1 MKIGKFFLIFLIVLG
16 WIFSGWPQIFSFP
29 PGVPKAYA
37 ALSYVGGVA
46 VSRTGSTT
54 QGQELSLTGLTGG
67 SGSSAAAGDIVIVAC
82 STGSTADRAIG
93 VSTPTGYTE
102 LNEPYA
108 NGSSYDTNLSVN
120 WKIMGSTPDAS
131 VTCGP
136 SGSTA
141 DALSAVAYVWR
152 GIDQI
157 TPFDVAFTTN
167 TGTGTGQPTPPA
179 ITPSTAGTIVIAIG
193 ASAALTGAVYTT
205 ATLSN
210 FKTTTGSDTNDSML
224 GMGSFAWSSGTYTP
238 AQFGGGTTGA
248 TESWAADTLA
258 LRPAVAP
265 TVSTQAATLK
275 EATTAT
281 CNGTIDATGGVNST
295 NAGCE
300 WDIDSGAP
308 YANNPSTAGDYG
320 AVPFT
325 QPLTSLP
332 SGTTIYARAFATN
345 SAGTGY
351 GGETSFL
358 TKPGAPT
365 GLNFTSVTATTSR
378 LNWSSVTGAASY
390 KVERCTGTGC
400 SSYSEVA
407 TGVTNIYWD
416 DSGRTGNTIYRYQVR
431 ATNATGDSA
440 YSSGAEQ
447 LMLPDVPGTPT
458 FSNILT
464 NSLRVN
470 WTAPTGPTGGLSYK
484 VERCTGTLCSDFG
497 QITSGET
504 NTYYDNTGLNSGI
517 IYRYKIRATNGTGD
531 GNYSNAD
538 ETTTAVVTISID
550 DYLVAFGFKA
560 LATTTKNIGDVPII
574 TVTSGPANL
583 NVKSTNF
590 TSGGYTWTLDTTN
603 GINKVLWEFSKDDS
617 AYSTF
622 AVAGTEYTFDTNV
635 PDDGTRDLYLRLTMP
650 TETSSYNQYGAAIT
664 VVATAP

>member
-1 MKIGKFFLIFLIVLG
+1 M
-16 WIFSGWPQIFSFP
+16 
-29 PGVPKAYA
+29 
-37 ALSYVGGVA
+37 
-46 VSRTGSTT
+46 
-54 QGQELSLTGLTGG
+54 
-67 SGSSAAAGDIVIVAC
+67 
-82 STGSTADRAIG
+82 
-93 VSTPTGYTE
+93 
-102 LNEPYA
+102 
-108 NGSSYDTNLSVN
+108 
-120 WKIMGSTPDAS
+120 
-131 VTCGP
+131 
-136 SGSTA
+136 
-141 DALSAVAYVWR
+141 
-152 GIDQI
+152 
-157 TPFDVAFTTN
+157 
-167 TGTGTGQPTPPA
+167 
-179 ITPSTAGTIVIAIG
+179 
-193 ASAALTGAVYTT
+193 
-205 ATLSN
+205 
-210 FKTTTGSDTNDSML
+210 
-224 GMGSFAWSSGTYTP
+224 
-238 AQFGGGTTGA
+238 
-248 TESWAADTLA
+248 
-258 LRPAVAP
+258 
-265 TVSTQAATLK
+265 
-275 EATTAT
+275 
-281 CNGTIDATGGVNST
+281 
-295 NAGCE
+295 
-300 WDIDSGAP
+300 
-308 YANNPSTAGDYG
+308 
-320 AVPFT
+320 
-325 QPLTSLP
+325 P

-351 GGETSFL
+351 GGETSFI

-365 GLNFTSVTATTSR
+365 GLNFTSDTATTSR